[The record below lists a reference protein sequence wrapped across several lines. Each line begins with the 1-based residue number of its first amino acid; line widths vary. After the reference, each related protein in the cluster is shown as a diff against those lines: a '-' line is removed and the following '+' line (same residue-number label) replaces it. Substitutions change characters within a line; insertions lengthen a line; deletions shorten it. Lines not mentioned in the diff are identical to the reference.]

1 MRRVL
6 QQTFAEAGRCGC
18 CIKVPY
24 CGGQS
29 KSCCQSPQQHPRA
42 IEGRYGNRWAAQHGF
57 SAAPIPLSWILRQQ
71 HLFSRSWKTTA
82 HTQLWALS
90 CPPQDR
96 SLFWHHSFHSCF
108 ASYFARSI
116 FFIIIIITIIL
127 SPIPLRL
134 FFRSLSQAVFNSL
147 ELFRIYMI
155 ILRSANRK
163 QSHVVLGIFLTCCK
177 KCISP
182 LWSYRQSQLHRQ
194 MMSDSP
200 CPSSQRKFVQEL
212 ETEPLCYKSQSQKQK
227 SVLLQILLIDII
239 SLHGGLF
246 WVTGMGLKYF
256 HVGFHPAS
264 LRWTHYNEFSNA
276 FWFGFVFLLLTT
288 QIHDREQ

>member
-1 MRRVL
+1 MWLLHQGALLWRAEQELLPEPPAASQSNWRQIWEQMSSTAWIQCCSHPAVL
-6 QQTFAEAGRCGC
+6 NIEAATPIFQILGGYC
-18 CIKVPY
+18 PY
-24 CGGQS
+24 PAMS
-29 KSCCQSPQQHPRA
+29 SV
-42 IEGRYGNRWAAQHGF
+42 
-57 SAAPIPLSWILRQQ
+57 LSTPG
-71 HLFSRSWKTTA
+71 HL
-82 HTQLWALS
+82 
-90 CPPQDR
+90 DR

-227 SVLLQILLIDII
+227 TVLLQILLIDII